1 MPRIPINVVTG
12 KLKEADRVVGIDL
25 GTTNSLVAT
34 VEDGQPVALADF
46 GRGEVVPSVVYLGPG
61 GTRAV
66 GEDAVERLLNEP
78 HRTIYSVKRLMGKG
92 WADVADERL
101 GYAVRAREGE
111 DGGAAEVVVDGRG
124 YSPVEVSSFI
134 LGELK
139 ARAEHR
145 LKTEVRRAV
154 ITVPAYFNDAE
165 RQATRDAGRLAGL
178 DVLRIVNE
186 PTAAALAYGLGM
198 RPDEDKT
205 VVVYD
210 LGGGTFD
217 VTVLRIEGGVF
228 EVLST
233 NGDTHLGGDDI
244 DELLQAKLSDLFAL
258 GSDAATAEI
267 TQGMRLLARQ
277 AKESLSSSE
286 LTSVQWQDK
295 TVQLTRTELDTL
307 IHGLVERTLVCC
319 RAALD
324 DAQLLPAQID
334 RVILVGGSTRIPYVQ
349 QALERLFGQVPD
361 TSIDP
366 DKAVAL
372 GAAIQ
377 ADILAGN
384 RSDLLLLDVNPL
396 SLGIETAGGLM
407 DVLVA
412 RNSKVP
418 ARAARQYTTQVD
430 GQVNLRISVYQGE
443 RELVADCRKLAE
455 FVLSGIPAMPAG
467 LAKVEVAFTIDADG
481 ILRVAAKEL
490 RSGVA
495 QAIEVKPQYGLNDT
509 QVEQMLMDSLTH
521 AESDVATRMIVE
533 AREEAR
539 QLVRSAEGFLR
550 KHNAFF
556 GDTELAEGNRLLDVL
571 RSEVENPSATK
582 ESLHAAIEA
591 LDAYSRPFAERV
603 MDAAVS
609 AAMVGR
615 AV

>member
-1 MPRIPINVVTG
+1 
-12 KLKEADRVVGIDL
+12 
-25 GTTNSLVAT
+25 
-34 VEDGQPVALADF
+34 
-46 GRGEVVPSVVYLGPG
+46 
-61 GTRAV
+61 
-66 GEDAVERLLNEP
+66 
-78 HRTIYSVKRLMGKG
+78 
-92 WADVADERL
+92 
-101 GYAVRAREGE
+101 
-111 DGGAAEVVVDGRG
+111 
-124 YSPVEVSSFI
+124 
-134 LGELK
+134 
-139 ARAEHR
+139 
-145 LKTEVRRAV
+145 
-154 ITVPAYFNDAE
+154 
-165 RQATRDAGRLAGL
+165 L

-244 DELLQAKLSDLFAL
+244 DELLKAKLSDLFGL
-258 GSDAATAEI
+258 GTDAATAET
-267 TQGMRLLARQ
+267 TQGMRLLARH
-277 AKESLSSSE
+277 AKEALSSSE

-539 QLVRSAEGFLR
+539 QLVRSAEGCLR

-556 GDTELAEGNRLLDVL
+556 GDTELAEGNRLLDAL

-582 ESLHAAIEA
+582 EGLHAAIEA

>member
-34 VEDGQPVALADF
+34 VEDGQPLALADF
-46 GRGEVVPSVVYLGPG
+46 GRGEVVPSVVYLGAG
-61 GTRAV
+61 GTPTV
-66 GEDAVERLLNEP
+66 GEDAVERLLTEP
-78 HRTIYSVKRLMGKG
+78 QRTIYSVKRLMGKG

-101 GYAVRAREGE
+101 GYTVRAGEGA

-154 ITVPAYFNDAE
+154 ITVPAYFNDAQ

-244 DELLQAKLSDLFAL
+244 DELLKAKLSDLFGL
-258 GSDAATAEI
+258 GTDAATAET
-267 TQGMRLLARQ
+267 TQGMRLLARH
-277 AKESLSSSE
+277 AKEALSSSE

-556 GDTELAEGNRLLDVL
+556 GDTELAEGNRLLDAL

-582 ESLHAAIEA
+582 EGLHAAIEA

>member
-34 VEDGQPVALADF
+34 VEDGLPVALADF
-46 GRGEVVPSVVYLGPG
+46 GRGEVVPSVVYIGPG
-61 GTRAV
+61 GTPTV
-66 GEDAVERLLNEP
+66 GEDAVERLLSEP
-78 HRTIYSVKRLMGKG
+78 QRTIYSVKRLMGKG

-101 GYAVRAREGE
+101 GYTIRAREGA

-154 ITVPAYFNDAE
+154 ITVPAYFNDAQ

-244 DELLQAKLSDLFAL
+244 DEMLQAKLSDLFGL
-258 GSDAATAEI
+258 GNDAATAET
-267 TQGMRLLARQ
+267 TQGMRLLSRQ
-277 AKESLSSSE
+277 AKEALSSSE

-295 TVQLTRTELDTL
+295 AVQLTRTELDTL

-509 QVEQMLMDSLTH
+509 QVEQMLLDSLTH
-521 AESDVATRMIVE
+521 AESDVATRIIVE

-556 GDTELAEGNRLLDVL
+556 GDTELAEGNRLLDAL
-571 RSEVENPSATK
+571 RAEVENPSATK
-582 ESLHAAIEA
+582 ESLRAAIEA

>member
-46 GRGEVVPSVVYLGPG
+46 GRGEVVPSVVYIGPG
-61 GTRAV
+61 GTPTV
-66 GEDAVERLLNEP
+66 GEDAVERLLSEP
-78 HRTIYSVKRLMGKG
+78 QRTIYSVKRLMGKG

-101 GYAVRAREGE
+101 GYTIRAREGA

-154 ITVPAYFNDAE
+154 ITVPAYLNDAQ

-258 GSDAATAEI
+258 GTDAATTET

-277 AKESLSSSE
+277 AKEALSSSE

-556 GDTELAEGNRLLDVL
+556 GDTELAEGNRLLDAL
-571 RSEVENPSATK
+571 RAEVENAAATK
-582 ESLHAAIEA
+582 DSLHAAIEA